1 MNVPRRRK
9 KARLWVGIVLGLLLV
24 FSLVP
29 FLWMAITSIKGDREL
44 YMGRSFFP
52 LHPTLTA
59 YAKLLSR
66 TSFLRYYLNS
76 LLVAGATIPIGL
88 VISIFAAYSL
98 IRLRWRG
105 RRIVRSTVL
114 VTYTMPVVMLAVP
127 FYTVLNSLKMI
138 DTLAGLILAYLTSVV
153 PFCTWFLMGYLEGV
167 PTEVEEGARI
177 DGCGYLAMIARVLVP
192 MIAPGIATAAIY
204 TFVQAWSL
212 YLYPAILI
220 VSTERQLLPVGINQ
234 LVSGDMYP
242 WQQIMAAGLLV
253 SLLPVILFMLIQKHV
268 VQGLTAGAVKG

>member
-114 VTYTMPVVMLAVP
+114 VTYTMPEIGRA
-127 FYTVLNSLKMI
+127 S
-138 DTLAGLILAYLTSVV
+138 
-153 PFCTWFLMGYLEGV
+153 WRE
-167 PTEVEEGARI
+167 
-177 DGCGYLAMIARVLVP
+177 RV
-192 MIAPGIATAAIY
+192 
-204 TFVQAWSL
+204 
-212 YLYPAILI
+212 
-220 VSTERQLLPVGINQ
+220 
-234 LVSGDMYP
+234 
-242 WQQIMAAGLLV
+242 
-253 SLLPVILFMLIQKHV
+253 
-268 VQGLTAGAVKG
+268 